1 MAEVWFVDGDKEQFE
16 TRNNWNSQW
25 EWIPEQQAYLIPSI
39 EGDVVIPS
47 AFVKLIK
54 HIEVK

>member
-1 MAEVWFVDGDKEQFE
+1 MTEVWFVDGDKEQFE
-16 TRNNWNSQW
+16 TKGWRSHWN
-25 EWIPEQQAYLIPSI
+25 WIPEQQAYSIPAI

-54 HIEVK
+54 HIEV